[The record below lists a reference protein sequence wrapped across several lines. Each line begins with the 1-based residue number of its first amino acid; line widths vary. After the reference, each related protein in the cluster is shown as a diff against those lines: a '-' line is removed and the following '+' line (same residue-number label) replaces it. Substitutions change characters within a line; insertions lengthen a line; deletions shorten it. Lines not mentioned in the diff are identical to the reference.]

1 MRRSWN
7 QVARELR
14 VSSGAM
20 AGHGAACQLDAAC
33 LPHCLIVS
41 LSHCMSAAFLHSIAE
56 AHGDIN
62 HFVTRH

>member
-1 MRRSWN
+1 
-7 QVARELR
+7 
-14 VSSGAM
+14 M

-33 LPHCLIVS
+33 LSHCLIVS
-41 LSHCMSAAFLHSIAE
+41 LSAAFLHSIAE